1 MTSKISIILVALST
15 LLLSFGQLLF
25 KLGLNT
31 FPEVLIN
38 FTLLAGFV
46 LYGLALIILLYSL
59 KKGELSILYPIFALS
74 YVWVLI
80 LSGFLLNEVITGFKI
95 LGVGFIFLGVSIIG
109 GGS

>member
-1 MTSKISIILVALST
+1 MTYKTSIILVAIST
-15 LLLSFGQLLF
+15 LLLSFGQFLF
-25 KLGLNT
+25 KKGLNT

-59 KKGELSILYPIFALS
+59 KNGELSVLYPIFALS

-80 LSGFLLNEVITGFKI
+80 LSGFLLNEVITGLKI
-95 LGVGFIFLGVSIIG
+95 VGVSLIFLGVSLIG